1 MKPRI
6 LTLSRSLTFVLPIL
20 GAVGTKLLPIP
31 LFGYTLSPFR
41 LLVPLVLLVALI
53 LQPWLPTIWRDLPT
67 KFAALI
73 AFWLLFGIASLL
85 WTTDLSQG
93 ITELLSIAVGGTVA
107 FSLGVFQKADP
118 RTIDFLRQGWIFA
131 LCTMYVIIAWE
142 LVTGRHLEGSFVLQ
156 NQMIYGGTAN
166 LGVQGTLDNP
176 NDLSAFIV
184 FCTPFLLWSLV
195 RPRRVSTAICLG
207 VLVLSVGALTAFTGA
222 RLSLLTFMLQL
233 MIFCFQSKRRR
244 GRVLLVGAM
253 ALSVIAGALLVMTTT
268 LEKLSTLVDQVAG
281 SDTTPIRRNLF
292 LNGVEFLV
300 KSYGRGI
307 GAGGYTAAMRHG
319 AGSYPT
325 SNSLITFM
333 NPHSGIIEV
342 SQYGLLVLIA
352 VGAFLFVTGRTL
364 WRGRKLALAAN
375 RNSPIFPRR
384 SDLLPCSA

>member
-184 FCTPFLLWSLV
+184 FCTPFLLWSLAETSPGLHCHLPW
-195 RPRRVSTAICLG
+195 RSGPFSRCSNCIYRSQ
-207 VLVLSVGALTAFTGA
+207 AF
-222 RLSLLTFMLQL
+222 S
-233 MIFCFQSKRRR
+233 
-244 GRVLLVGAM
+244 
-253 ALSVIAGALLVMTTT
+253 
-268 LEKLSTLVDQVAG
+268 
-281 SDTTPIRRNLF
+281 
-292 LNGVEFLV
+292 
-300 KSYGRGI
+300 SYL
-307 GAGGYTAAMRHG
+307 YAAAH
-319 AGSYPT
+319 
-325 SNSLITFM
+325 
-333 NPHSGIIEV
+333 
-342 SQYGLLVLIA
+342 
-352 VGAFLFVTGRTL
+352 
-364 WRGRKLALAAN
+364 
-375 RNSPIFPRR
+375 
-384 SDLLPCSA
+384 DLLLPIKKAPWPRSAGRSHGSFGHSRGPVGHDNYPGKTVHIGRPGGWQRHHAHSQKPVPERG